1 MYRDEQHRSRSIRR
15 MRILGFGGS
24 LRRGSWNRTLLV
36 EAREM
41 MPDGFE
47 LDLSQLDVPGRLPLF
62 NQDIAVPGHF
72 PSEVEELEERLAT
85 ADGLLLAT
93 PEYNFGIP
101 GYLKNAI
108 DWASRPPGDTARV
121 FGGLPV
127 ALIGAGGLGGTIHA
141 QDAWLMVFR
150 YLKMRPWFGHSL
162 FISRG
167 WEHFDA
173 EGRLTDDAAR
183 EQLRS
188 LVEGFAAHCRD
199 LPRTANP
206 EQAAVAATSPRR

>member
-1 MYRDEQHRSRSIRR
+1 
-15 MRILGFGGS
+15 MRILGLGGS
-24 LRRGSWNRTLLV
+24 LRRGSWNRTLLL
-36 EAREM
+36 EARDV

-47 LDLSQLDVPGRLPLF
+47 LDLSQLDVAGRLPLF
-62 NQDIAVPGHF
+62 NQDIAVQGHF
-72 PSEVEELEERLAT
+72 PPEVEELKERLAT

-108 DWASRPPGDTARV
+108 DWASRPPADTARV

-173 EGRLTDDAAR
+173 EGRLTDESAR
-183 EQLRS
+183 DQLRL
-188 LVEGFAAHCRD
+188 LVEEFCAHCRD
-199 LPRTANP
+199 LPRAGRAKAP
-206 EQAAVAATSPRR
+206 VAAGSRGR